1 MFYLVNTCI
10 LFYSEVTLVID
21 LKVDCLCFE

>member
-10 LFYSEVTLVID
+10 IFYSEVTLVID
-21 LKVDCLCFE
+21 LKGNCLYFE